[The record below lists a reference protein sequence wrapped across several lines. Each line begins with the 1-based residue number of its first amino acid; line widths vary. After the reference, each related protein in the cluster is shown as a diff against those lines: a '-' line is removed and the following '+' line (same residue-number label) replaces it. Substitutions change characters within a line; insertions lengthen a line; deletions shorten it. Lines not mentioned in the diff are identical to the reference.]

1 MASGSGLSP
10 QDRDVLLRAIIA
22 GGGGGLEDPA
32 ASLQNLLKAPGGM
45 SAAQAIVAGL
55 RNRLLPQGAPGAPGA
70 PAGPAGPATLAAR
83 GLSGAEPTYAQE
95 DNERSRPSGIL
106 GGPSKPE
113 KAPDIADMAKKLAE
127 KTPGPPEPPSKAAG
141 GILAMGPS
149 QGPDPGLV
157 QVPSI
162 PDVPSTVNRSVARG
176 KDADLTRSWMNFLMK
191 PVDQGGLGRT
201 LAQAKGE
208 VASLHGES
216 AGLNPNQTHDPD
228 KNGNPTGY
236 GTAAWRDDPRPGG
249 GKRWTGLKN
258 FAAQNGLDWKSPEG
272 QMAWYR
278 EEMLTTHSAANK
290 AIMAAR
296 TPQEALTAHVYKFEI
311 PADKPGN
318 AKGRARFFS
327 TIDAAMGGAREV
339 GAGPDKTG
347 RGATTGPGLDPSLKP
362 PPAPTQN
369 AAPQQTGILGGQAEM
384 PRGDMQAPTSPVI
397 PQFQDAGTRDIKGI
411 VIHHTAGREQTPE
424 DVKASYAANKITG
437 AHLFVDRQGN
447 VSQTLPF
454 DQAGQHTYP
463 GEGKLSGFGN
473 RNTIGI
479 EYSAKNDADITPEQR
494 EVSKRLLPMLVQRY
508 PGAQILPHGEL
519 TPSRK
524 EATEGATITADYR
537 GLGQSLPKP
546 GEDVPLPPRR
556 PDDVGDGQAAP
567 QEPGP
572 LTLNVTPSG
581 TESAPAPDTSTDLG
595 PVTSADQADLGGIP
609 DVGGILGGLG
619 DGDSSAADEPSQF
632 QKDVAQEDKQPDKPI
647 LPAEDTKPG
656 GILSGDDNLLADQGQ
671 GRVDLSR
678 MFSPEGLGGTGL
690 LGRNQGPDT
699 TGFKAPVGLPQ
710 GGQIVG
716 PTGILGGPSGGI
728 ASITPPQLRSIAPP
742 IAPPSRPSGI
752 DVNIP
757 SPIAAL
763 QSPDVPLPPRR
774 PDGLTTDV
782 LPPPR
787 PVGIGGE
794 VPLPPRRPAGLL
806 GDQPGAQLGVQP
818 SPPAV
823 DPDALAPLGTPNTPG
838 AQLAAIGSPP
848 AVDPDRFTRDAPAA
862 PQPTG
867 ILGSPPA
874 QPAMPGLLGRT
885 FAQDAAKPTPP
896 GSVADLSGILGSLGS
911 LGAASGSGSGSSLG
925 SSVSSRPIATASD
938 RRRFAAAAR
947 RPLGLLS
954 GGQAQM
960 DLNRYFGLLS
970 GNPLG

>member
-1 MASGSGLSP
+1 MAAGPLSP

-32 ASLQNLLKAPGGM
+32 ASLQNLLRAPGGM

-55 RNRLLPQGAPGAPGA
+55 RNRLLPQGAPG
-70 PAGPAGPATLAAR
+70 GPAGPAAIAAR
-83 GLSGAEPTYAQE
+83 GLSGAAPEPTYAQDDE
-95 DNERSRPSGIL
+95 GRRPSGIL
-106 GGPSKPE
+106 GGPKAPE
-113 KAPDIADMAKKLAE
+113 KKSDDVADAAKKLAE
-127 KTPGPPEPPSKAAG
+127 KTPSPPEPPSKAAG

-149 QGPDPGLV
+149 QGPDPGTV
-157 QVPSI
+157 QVPNI

-249 GKRWTGLKN
+249 SKRWTGLKN
-258 FAAQNGLDWKSPEG
+258 FAAQNGLDWKTPEG

-362 PPAPTQN
+362 PPAPTQK
-369 AAPQQTGILGGQAEM
+369 AAPQPTGILGGQAEM

-537 GLGQSLPKP
+537 SLGQNLPKP

-581 TESAPAPDTSTDLG
+581 AETPAPAPDTSTDLG
-595 PVTSADQADLGGIP
+595 PVTSADQGDLGGIP

-619 DGDSSAADEPSQF
+619 GGDSSAADEPSQF
-632 QKDVAQEDKQPDKPI
+632 QQDLAQDAKEPDRPI
-647 LPAEDTKPG
+647 LPPEDTKPG
-656 GILSGDDNLLADQGQ
+656 GILSGDDSLLADQGQ

-690 LGRNQGPDT
+690 LGRDQGPDT
-699 TGFKAPVGLPQ
+699 SGFKAPVGLAQ

-728 ASITPPQLRSIAPP
+728 ASITPPQLRSIAPKP
-742 IAPPSRPSGI
+742 AAPSPPPRPSDEALGLQA
-752 DVNIP
+752 P
-757 SPIAAL
+757 SQLDMPAIQPPRL
-763 QSPDVPLPPRR
+763 SNPTTDILPPRR
-774 PDGLTTDV
+774 ASGLLTDA

-787 PVGIGGE
+787 PLGIGGE
-794 VPLPPRRPAGLL
+794 VPLPPRRPEGL
-806 GDQPGAQLGVQP
+806 GA
-818 SPPAV
+818 PA
-823 DPDALAPLGTPNTPG
+823 PDAPGVLAGGPAADIKLPSLVGAPTPD
-838 AQLAAIGSPP
+838 LSSLSPSSG
-848 AVDPDRFTRDAPAA
+848 A

-874 QPAMPGLLGRT
+874 EPAMPGLLGRT
-885 FAQDAAKPTPP
+885 FAHDAAKPTPP
-896 GSVADLSGILGSLGS
+896 GSAADMSRFMDALGGSSGLL
-911 LGAASGSGSGSSLG
+911 AGSGSGGSGSSFG

-938 RRRFAAAAR
+938 RRRFQR
-947 RPLGLLS
+947 MP
-954 GGQAQM
+954 GGQWVFCRAGR
-960 DLNRYFGLLS
+960 LR
-970 GNPLG
+970 PRWT

>member
-1 MASGSGLSP
+1 MASGPGLSP

-55 RNRLLPQGAPGAPGA
+55 RNRLLPQGAPGAPGG
-70 PAGPAGPATLAAR
+70 PSGPAGPATLAAR
-83 GLSGAEPTYAQE
+83 GLSGAEPTYAQD

-106 GGPSKPE
+106 GGPSKTE
-113 KAPDIADMAKKLAE
+113 KTPDVADMAKKLVE
-127 KTPGPPEPPSKAAG
+127 KTPSPPEPPSKAAG

-149 QGPDPGLV
+149 QGPDPGTV
-157 QVPSI
+157 QVPNI

-216 AGLNPNQTHDPD
+216 AGLNPNQGHDQ
-228 KNGNPTGY
+228 GTGY
-236 GTAAWRDDPRPGG
+236 GTAAWRDEPWAGG
-249 GKRWTGLKN
+249 SKRKTGLIN
-258 FAAQNGLDWKSPEG
+258 FSKSIGEDYRTTEAQQK
-272 QMAWYR
+272 WYR
-278 EEMLTTHSAANK
+278 EEMLTTEKKANALISAAK
-290 AIMAAR
+290 
-296 TPQEALTAHVYKFEI
+296 TPQEALTAHVYHFER
-311 PADKPGN
+311 PLDKPGN

-362 PPAPTQN
+362 PPAPTQT
-369 AAPQQTGILGGQAEM
+369 AAPQPTGILGGQAEM

-656 GILSGDDNLLADQGQ
+656 GILSGDDSLLADQGQ

-728 ASITPPQLRSIAPP
+728 ASITPPQLRSIAPSAAP
-742 IAPPSRPSGI
+742 PPDRRPPPSRPSDI
-752 DVNIP
+752 DVNLATP
-757 SPIAAL
+757 APAL
-763 QSPDVPLPPRR
+763 QPP
-774 PDGLTTDV
+774 T
-782 LPPPR
+782 
-787 PVGIGGE
+787 
-794 VPLPPRRPAGLL
+794 
-806 GDQPGAQLGVQP
+806 
-818 SPPAV
+818 SC
-823 DPDALAPLGTPNTPG
+823 
-838 AQLAAIGSPP
+838 
-848 AVDPDRFTRDAPAA
+848 
-862 PQPTG
+862 
-867 ILGSPPA
+867 
-874 QPAMPGLLGRT
+874 
-885 FAQDAAKPTPP
+885 
-896 GSVADLSGILGSLGS
+896 
-911 LGAASGSGSGSSLG
+911 
-925 SSVSSRPIATASD
+925 
-938 RRRFAAAAR
+938 RRRAGR
-947 RPLGLLS
+947 KV
-954 GGQAQM
+954 
-960 DLNRYFGLLS
+960 
-970 GNPLG
+970 